1 MCHTRSQGKIDRERE
16 VEGEGCLKRER
27 EGKIDLSWFYI
38 VAIVKALFCLFG
50 LECFAFIALFI
61 KLLQCDDDDGGQH
74 VPQSVALATKWISH
88 MINLPG
94 NQRDDA
100 GGGQGVGQKV
110 TKQWAEIV

>member
-1 MCHTRSQGKIDRERE
+1 MPCATRTEE
-16 VEGEGCLKRER
+16 EWEGERRRG
-27 EGKIDLSWFYI
+27 EGKAWGGEIDLSWFN
-38 VAIVKALFCLFG
+38 IVKALFALFG

-61 KLLQCDDDDGGQH
+61 KLLQCDDADVDVGQH

-100 GGGQGVGQKV
+100 VCL
-110 TKQWAEIV
+110 A

>member
-1 MCHTRSQGKIDRERE
+1 MEGDR
-16 VEGEGCLKRER
+16 GE
-27 EGKIDLSWFYI
+27 IDLSWFYI
-38 VAIVKALFCLFG
+38 VAIVKALFGLFG

-61 KLLQCDDDDGGQH
+61 KLLQCDDVGQH

-100 GGGQGVGQKV
+100 VSGGGGAKV
-110 TKQWAEIV
+110 TKQCAEILLARTGSRGQRQGQR

>member
-1 MCHTRSQGKIDRERE
+1 MAGDR
-16 VEGEGCLKRER
+16 GE
-27 EGKIDLSWFYI
+27 IDLSWFYI
-38 VAIVKALFCLFG
+38 VAIVKALFGLFG

-61 KLLQCDDDDGGQH
+61 KLLQCDDDNDGNDVGQH

-100 GGGQGVGQKV
+100 VSRGGGAKV
-110 TKQWAEIV
+110 TKQRAEILLSRSGGRGERHNQR